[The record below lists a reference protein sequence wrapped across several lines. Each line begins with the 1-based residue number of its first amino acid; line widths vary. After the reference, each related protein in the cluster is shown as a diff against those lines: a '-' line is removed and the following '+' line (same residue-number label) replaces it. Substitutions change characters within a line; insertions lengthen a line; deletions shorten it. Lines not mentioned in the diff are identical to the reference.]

1 MARGRRAGGP
11 RSMIGG
17 SRRVSAGGSVGRANL
32 VSDAVQPWH
41 KTACI
46 ICALNCGVEVQTDGR
61 RITKIRGDDAH
72 PVSKGYVCE
81 KSQRLDY
88 YQNGADR
95 LTSPMRRRADGSYEA
110 VDWETALREI
120 AAKLTAIRERH
131 GGESILYYGGA
142 NQGSHLGGT
151 YADATQKALG
161 IQYRSNALAQEKTGE
176 FWVGGKMLGTGAH
189 GDFEHCEVA
198 VFVGK
203 NPWHS
208 HGFART
214 RVVLREIQKDPGRS
228 LIVIDPRRSET
239 AELADFHLATR
250 PGTDAWCL
258 AALGAVL
265 VQEGLVATEWLAE
278 HTTHYE
284 EVAPLLGRIDV
295 ARYASICGVDED
307 LLRRAARR
315 IARAKSVSM
324 MEDLGVQMNVHS
336 TLNSYLQRLVWLLS
350 GHYGREGTNNAFV
363 PFLSLASL
371 SKGEGA
377 SKTPRAPRTKRR
389 RSPVVGARII
399 IGLIPCNVIP
409 EEILTDHPK
418 RYRAMLVECS
428 NPVHSLADSQRMREA
443 FQALELS
450 VVVDVAMTETA
461 READYVLPASSQ
473 FEKAEATFFNLEFP
487 RNAFHLRQPL
497 FAALPGTLTEAE
509 IHARLLEALG
519 ELSEHDYAPL
529 RRAARLGRVPFAL
542 AFAWASARNSR
553 VARYASVV
561 LYRTL
566 GPTLPTGMESAAS
579 LWGVAQLFVRSHP
592 AAAARAGFGG
602 SPLLAGNRLF
612 DAILANPS
620 GVVFAVSEYRDSWDA
635 VRLPDHRINLYLAE
649 LVPELEKLDRELPAP
664 DPEYPFILSAG
675 ERRGD
680 TSNTLVRDASWHR
693 KGAFGALRLSPADAA
708 ALGCGS
714 GDVLRLATRRG
725 EVDVVAEVTPTMQ
738 PGHVSLPNGQ
748 GLDYR
753 SADGSVVRAGVAPN
767 ELTDT
772 ALRDFLAGTPWHK
785 HVPARLQRRAAGDRA
800 TTGEGG
806 VS

>member
-1 MARGRRAGGP
+1 MATGP
-11 RSMIGG
+11 
-17 SRRVSAGGSVGRANL
+17 
-32 VSDAVQPWH
+32 DQPWE

-46 ICALNCGVEVQTDGR
+46 ICALNCGLEVQTDGR
-61 RITKIRGDDAH
+61 RIIKVRGDDDH

-95 LTSPMRRRADGSYEA
+95 LTSPMRRRPDGSYEA
-110 VDWETALREI
+110 IDWD
-120 AAKLTAIRERH
+120 TAIREIAQKLKSIKESH

-151 YADATQKALG
+151 YADSTQKALG
-161 IQYRSNALAQEKTGE
+161 VKYRSNALAQEKTGE
-176 FWVGGKMLGTGAH
+176 FWVGGKMLGAGAH

-214 RVVLREIQKDPGRS
+214 RVVLREIHKDPNRS

-258 AALGAVL
+258 AALAAIL
-265 VQEGLVATEWLAE
+265 VQEDLVARDWIAA
-278 HTTHYE
+278 HTTGLE
-284 EVAPLLGRIDV
+284 RIEPVLRGIDV
-295 ARYASICGVDED
+295 PRYASVCGVDEG

-315 IARAKSVSM
+315 IATASSVSM
-324 MEDLGVQMNVHS
+324 MEDLGVQMNVNS
-336 TLNSYLQRLVWLLS
+336 TLNSYLQRLVWLLT

-363 PFLSLASL
+363 PFLSLAKL
-371 SKGEGA
+371 SKGEGSSRSA
-377 SKTPRAPRTKRR
+377 ARPARPAEK
-389 RSPVVGARII
+389 RSPVVGAKII

-418 RYRAMLVECS
+418 RYRAMWIECS

-443 FQALELS
+443 IRALELS

-473 FEKAEATFFNLEFP
+473 YEKADATFFNLEFP
-487 RNAFHLRQPL
+487 RNGFHLRQPL
-497 FAALPGTLTEAE
+497 FEPQPGTLTEAE
-509 IHARLLEALG
+509 IHARLIEALG
-519 ELSEHDYAPL
+519 ELSERDYAPL
-529 RRAARLGRVPFAL
+529 RRAAKLGRLPFAL
-542 AFAWASARNSR
+542 AFAWASARNPR
-553 VARYASVV
+553 VARYGPVV

-566 GPTLPTGMESAAS
+566 GPTLPRGLEPAAS
-579 LWGVAQLFVRSHP
+579 LWGVAQMYVRSSP
-592 AAAARAGFGG
+592 RAAARAGFGG
-602 SPLLAGNRLF
+602 SPVLAGNRLF
-612 DAILANPS
+612 DAILSSPS
-620 GVVFAVSEYRDSWDA
+620 GLVFAVSEYAESWDA

-649 LVPELEKLDRELPAP
+649 LMPELERIDREPLPQ
-664 DPEYPFILSAG
+664 DREYPFILSAG
-675 ERRGD
+675 ERRGE
-680 TSNTLVRDASWHR
+680 TSNTLVRDTAWHR
-693 KGAFGALRLSPADAA
+693 KGLYGALRLNPADAE
-708 ALGCGS
+708 ALGCGT
-714 GDVLRLATRRG
+714 GDVLRLSTRRG
-725 EVDVVAEVTPTMQ
+725 STQVVAEVTPIMQ
-738 PGHVSLPNGQ
+738 PGHISLPNGQ

-753 SADGSVVRAGVAPN
+753 SADGKVVRVGVAPN
-767 ELTDT
+767 ELTDV

-785 HVPARLQRRAAGDRA
+785 HVPARLERVGQ
-800 TTGEGG
+800 
-806 VS
+806 

>member
-1 MARGRRAGGP
+1 MTSGA
-11 RSMIGG
+11 
-17 SRRVSAGGSVGRANL
+17 
-32 VSDAVQPWH
+32 DQPWQ

-46 ICALNCGVEVQTDGR
+46 ICALNCGVEVQTEGR

-95 LTSPMRRRADGSYEA
+95 LTSPMRRRADGTYEPI
-110 VDWETALREI
+110 DWDTAIREI
-120 AAKLTAIRERH
+120 AQKFKALKERH

-151 YADATQKALG
+151 YADSTQKALG
-161 IQYRSNALAQEKTGE
+161 IRYRSNALAQEKTGE

-214 RVVLREIQKDPGRS
+214 RVVLREIEKDPGRS

-239 AELADFHLATR
+239 AALADFHLQTR

-258 AALGAVL
+258 AALAAIL
-265 VQEGLVATEWLAE
+265 VQEDLVAKQWLAA
-278 HTTHYE
+278 HTTGYE
-284 EVAPLLGRIDV
+284 QIEPALRAIDV
-295 ARYASICGVDED
+295 ARYASICGVDEE

-315 IARAKSVSM
+315 IARARSVSM

-336 TLNSYLQRLVWLLS
+336 TLNSYLQRLVWLLT
-350 GHYGREGTNNAFV
+350 GHFGREGTNNAFV
-363 PFLSLASL
+363 PFLSLAKL
-371 SKGEGA
+371 SKGEGS
-377 SKTPRAPRTKRR
+377 SKSSARPAQPAGK

-418 RYRAMLVECS
+418 RYRAMWIECS
-428 NPVHSLADSQRMREA
+428 NPVHSLADSQRMRQA
-443 FQALELS
+443 LRALELS

-473 FEKAEATFFNLEFP
+473 FEKADATFFNLEFP
-487 RNAFHLRQPL
+487 RNGFQLRHPL
-497 FAALPGTLTEAE
+497 FPPLPGTLPEAE
-509 IHARLLEALG
+509 IHARLIEALG
-519 ELSEHDYAPL
+519 ELSDEDYAPL
-529 RRAARLGRVPFAL
+529 RRAARLGRLPFAL
-542 AFAWASARNSR
+542 AFAWGSARNPR
-553 VARYASVV
+553 VVRYASVV

-566 GPTLPTGMESAAS
+566 GPTLPEGLEPAAS
-579 LWGVAQLFVRSHP
+579 LWGVAQLFVRSNP
-592 AAAARAGFGG
+592 KVAARAGFGG

-612 DAILANPS
+612 EAILANPS
-620 GVVFAVSEYRDSWDA
+620 GLIFAVSEYADSWNA
-635 VRLPDHRINLYLAE
+635 VGLPDHRINLHLAE
-649 LVPELEKLDRELPAP
+649 LMPELERIDREPLSRDA
-664 DPEYPFILSAG
+664 EYPFILSAG
-675 ERRGD
+675 ERRSE
-680 TSNTLVRDASWHR
+680 TTNTLVRDPAWHR
-693 KGAFGALRLSPADAA
+693 KGAYGALRLSPADAA
-708 ALGCGS
+708 ALGCTT
-714 GDVLRLATRRG
+714 GDTLTLSTRRG
-725 EVDVVAEVTPTMQ
+725 SADVVVEVSPMMQ

-748 GLDYR
+748 GLEYR
-753 SADGSVVRAGVAPN
+753 TADGTVVRAGVAPN
-767 ELTDT
+767 ELTDV
-772 ALRDFLAGTPWHK
+772 AMRDFLAGTPWHK
-785 HVPARLQRRAAGDRA
+785 HVPARLARREVPQVRSA
-800 TTGEGG
+800 
-806 VS
+806 